1 MLADNLFLGRQ
12 PILDR
17 DRNLVAFE
25 LLFRSSQENSFGS
38 SDGFLASATVI
49 THVFNELGVDQALGD
64 CLGFINVDEA
74 LLMSDVIEFV
84 PKSQVVLEILET
96 VPLNSDVIARCRHL
110 KSMGFT
116 LALDDLTEYRGDTE
130 SVMEHIDIVKI
141 DISVLDSA
149 ELGQLV
155 AKLRKWPVKLLAE
168 KVETFEEFRCC
179 LEHGFHL
186 FQGYHFAKPQI
197 INGKRMSHSEMVL
210 LRLLEKLN
218 GDADIREIE
227 DILKEDPLLS
237 YNLLRIVNS
246 AAIAA
251 REKVASLNRA
261 VALLGRRQLQ
271 RWAQLLLYT
280 SSGAPY
286 PNPLLQ
292 LAATRGKI
300 MELLSPK
307 TCGPDSEENAF
318 MTGIMSLLDALLGMP
333 FDEILALIEIDQEV
347 KAALTG
353 HDGAL
358 GNLLRLVKTMEGHE
372 EPHAGDVLES
382 FPGMTLHELNVAQS
396 AALAWVSG
404 LRES

>member
-25 LLFRSSQENSFGS
+25 LLFRSSLENSFGT
-38 SDGFLASATVI
+38 SDGFIASTTVI

-64 CLGFINVDEA
+64 CQGFINVDEA

-110 KSMGFT
+110 KSLGFT
-116 LALDDLTEYRGDTE
+116 LALDDLTECCGDTE

-141 DISVLDSA
+141 DISAVDSA
-149 ELGQLV
+149 ALGQLV
-155 AKLRKWPVKLLAE
+155 VKLRKWPVKLLAE
-168 KVETFEEFRCC
+168 KVETFEEFSAC

-197 INGKRMSHSEMVL
+197 ITGKRLSHSEMVL
-210 LRLLEKLN
+210 VRLLEKLN

-227 DILKEDPLLS
+227 SILKEDPLLS

-246 AAIAA
+246 AAICA
-251 REKVASLNRA
+251 REKVASVNRA

-353 HDGAL
+353 HDGVL
-358 GNLLRLVKTMEGHE
+358 GSLLRLVKTMEGNE
-372 EPHAGDVLES
+372 DPHAGDALGP
-382 FPGMTLHELNVAQS
+382 FPEVTLHELNVAQS